1 MGASYTYSKCL
12 SVWPLRLGSCTHD
25 AVRFDLLVGA
35 HAGLGRC
42 VVLSASYKETE
53 TISTITYIEKQKVAA
68 LEW

>member
-1 MGASYTYSKCL
+1 
-12 SVWPLRLGSCTHD
+12 
-25 AVRFDLLVGA
+25 
-35 HAGLGRC
+35 